1 MGKDKVDVLVIGAG
15 ASGAAFSW
23 SLAQSG
29 INVMCLEQG
38 KWLNPLTDY
47 STFGS
52 DWEIHRQTDFNP
64 NPNLRAN
71 HFFHSVISILSIF
84 QLRNAISILRCN
96 FRFIDRS
103 QNHLWRD
110 H

>member
-1 MGKDKVDVLVIGAG
+1 MGNDKVDVLVIGAG

-29 INVMCLEQG
+29 IDVMCLEQG

-47 STFGS
+47 PTFGS

-64 NPNLRAN
+64 NPNLRD
-71 HFFHSVISILSIF
+71 HVIWDAQSKQKPAQTSHTGRK
-84 QLRNAISILRCN
+84 QS
-96 FRFIDRS
+96 
-103 QNHLWRD
+103 LWGYD
-110 H
+110 